1 MNGDVLL
8 IESRQPAETLS
19 TRRFRWSNVGW
30 CRADCRQ
37 GRIVLLLDGDVADRE
52 DADRPSGLDDR
63 QSPDCL
69 VPQQADGGCDLIVG
83 RDGGEVAATD
93 VAECRRARVS
103 PVGDPP

>member
-8 IESRQPAETLS
+8 IESRQAAETLS
-19 TRRFRWSNVGW
+19 TRHFRWSNVRWSNVGR
-30 CRADCRQ
+30 CRADRRQ

-52 DADRPSGLDDR
+52 DADRPPGLDDR

-69 VPQQADGGCDLIVG
+69 VPQQADRGCDLIVG

-93 VAECRRARVS
+93 VAECR
-103 PVGDPP
+103 